1 MFSGLIA
8 HLGRI
13 AAIEELPS
21 GAHAVLAMSG
31 GYALVPANAVL
42 SKQVGRDLK
51 LTLSRGR
58 LFDPLEEGVR
68 KIAIRFQS
76 LELNRTRK
84 RGR

>member
-1 MFSGLIA
+1 
-8 HLGRI
+8 
-13 AAIEELPS
+13 
-21 GAHAVLAMSG
+21 MSG
-31 GYALVPANAVL
+31 GYALVPANAAL

-58 LFDPLEEGVR
+58 HFDPLEEGVR